1 MQIAPRPVH
10 AVRRQVRDLRQVPH
24 YLRELI
30 IEGLS
35 LLEDKGNQVSDSSV
49 HNLSAEGHLQSGN
62 QASNACV
69 LQSWPIR
76 LLEMETPAT
85 MTTITAGC
93 RWPAC
98 SCFFKHRH
106 ASVPIS
112 TAPGA
117 HDWLLPQG
125 PSARGQPC
133 SSRNVL
139 SGCAQLLQ
147 YTFCHS
153 QPIS

>member
-49 HNLSAEGHLQSGN
+49 HKLSAEGHLQYRN

-76 LLEMETPAT
+76 LRNGNPSHYDNHYSWL
-85 MTTITAGC
+85 
-93 RWPAC
+93 
-98 SCFFKHRH
+98 SV
-106 ASVPIS
+106 AS
-112 TAPGA
+112 
-117 HDWLLPQG
+117 L
-125 PSARGQPC
+125 
-133 SSRNVL
+133 
-139 SGCAQLLQ
+139 QLLFQ
-147 YTFCHS
+147 A
-153 QPIS
+153 